1 MMKYTPRVRSE
12 IAPIA
17 TAASAA
23 TATASGHA
31 IQRAADAFHRQH
43 ADRVR
48 ADAEERRVAQA
59 HHPAVA
65 EDEVQAGRGDRE
77 DHDAPG
83 QLM

>member
-31 IQRAADAFHRQH
+31 IHALPMPSIASAPTVYAPTPKNAA
-43 ADRVR
+43 
-48 ADAEERRVAQA
+48 
-59 HHPAVA
+59 
-65 EDEVQAGRGDRE
+65 
-77 DHDAPG
+77 
-83 QLM
+83 